1 MKNAYC
7 KTIATL
13 LAATALAGPAYAQD
27 SVQDSDDGYI
37 RVGVNRT
44 KLVDKGEVTISGVL
58 DPGAGYSTHPVEGIT
73 LTAGAFVAG
82 PVALEASITSPMTTD
97 NLPGGSLAGA
107 PNLGDDEFVIVTAG
121 AAVHPMRGKA
131 FSPYVGGGLM
141 MQFTTEER
149 DRNAIGLNISNSH
162 GPYVQGGFSYDI
174 GNGLGFYV
182 DAKKAWYHANAT
194 GLLPVSETQA
204 WPVDAKA
211 ELDPFVLQAGF
222 QVRFGGQES
231 RERTANAQPGRLS
244 IRAGVSQLNLRDE
257 FDLSL
262 GGAPIDGASY
272 ATYEHHT
279 PSIQFNYKFTDALS
293 ANATLGFPPT
303 VDVYGSGLIGPVTQT
318 KLASVTYG
326 PTAFTL
332 QYSPFKTGVFRPY
345 IGAGAS
351 YMIVFDADDGM
362 FENVKVKND
371 LAPAFEIGSDFMFND
386 RHGLFIDVK
395 KALLRTTVT
404 GTFGGAPAVAKAK
417 LDPVVV
423 SGGYTFK
430 F

>member
-13 LAATALAGPAYAQD
+13 LAATALAGPAFA
-27 SVQDSDDGYI
+27 QDSDDGYV

-44 KLVDKGEVTISGVL
+44 KLADKGDVTVAGVL
-58 DPGAGYSTHPVEGIT
+58 DPQAGYSTNAVEGIT
-73 LTAGAFVAG
+73 LTAGAFVKG
-82 PVALEASITSPMTTD
+82 PVALEASITSPVTTN

-107 PNLGDDEFVIVTAG
+107 PNLGDDEFVVVTAG
-121 AAVHPMRGKA
+121 ATVHPLKGNA

-149 DRNAIGLNISNSH
+149 DRFAIGLDISNSH

-174 GNGLGFYV
+174 GNGLGVYV
-182 DAKKAWYHANAT
+182 DAKKAWYHATAT
-194 GLLPVSETQA
+194 GLLPTSATTVA
-204 WPVDAKA
+204 PVNAKA
-211 ELDPFVLQAGF
+211 ELNPFVLQAGF
-222 QVRFGGQES
+222 QVRFGGKES
-231 RERTANAQPGRLS
+231 RERTANAQPGRFS

-257 FDLSL
+257 FDLTV
-262 GGAPIDGASY
+262 GGTPLPGASY

-279 PSIQFNYKFTDALS
+279 PSIQFNYKLTDALS

-303 VDVYGSGLIGPVTQT
+303 VDVYGSGLIGPATPT

-362 FENVKVKND
+362 FEDVKVKND
-371 LAPAFEIGSDFMFND
+371 LAPAFEIGSDFMFSD

-395 KALLRTTVT
+395 KALLRSTVS

-423 SGGYTFK
+423 SGGFTMK

>member
-1 MKNAYC
+1 MKNAYS

-13 LAATALAGPAYAQD
+13 LAATALAGPAYAQA
-27 SVQDSDDGYI
+27 SDAGEGYV
-37 RVGVNRT
+37 RVGANRT
-44 KLVDKGEVTISGVL
+44 KLVDKGEVKISGVL
-58 DPGAGYSTHPVEGIT
+58 DPQAGYSTQPVEGIT

-82 PVALEASITSPMTTD
+82 PVALEASVTSPMTTD
-97 NLPGGSLAGA
+97 NLPAGSLAGA

-121 AAVHPMRGKA
+121 ATVHPMKGQA
-131 FSPYVGGGLM
+131 FSPYAGGGLM

-194 GLLPVSETQA
+194 GLLPVSATQA
-204 WPVDAKA
+204 LPVEAKA

-222 QVRFGGQES
+222 QVKFGDNAS
-231 RERTANAQPGRLS
+231 RERAANPQPGRLS
-244 IRAGVSQLNLRDE
+244 LRAGMSQLNLRDE
-257 FDLSL
+257 FNLTV
-262 GGAPIDGASY
+262 GGAPVDGASF

-279 PSIQFNYKFTDALS
+279 PSIQLNYQLTDSVS

-303 VDVYGSGLIGPVTQT
+303 VDIMGSGVIGPITPT
-318 KLASVTYG
+318 KLATVTYG
-326 PTAFTL
+326 PTAFTV
-332 QYSPFKTGVFRPY
+332 QYSPLKTGIFRPY
-345 IGAGAS
+345 VGAGVS
-351 YMIVFDADDGM
+351 YMIIFDADDGLM
-362 FENVKVKND
+362 QDVKLNND
-371 LAPAFEIGSDFMFND
+371 LGPAFEVGSDIMFSD
-386 RHGLFIDVK
+386 RMGLFIDLK
-395 KALLRTTVT
+395 KAMLRTTVT
-404 GTFGGAPAVAKAK
+404 GTFGGAPAEAKSK

-423 SGGYTFK
+423 SGGFTMK